1 MGFTASDL
9 EHRPV
14 HKFQFASSS
23 SSFDW
28 KSLKMKLALLLLSCL
43 VGLSCQQSYGL
54 WPSPMGHR
62 AAIYRNIYA
71 DQYLLPSVVQSFETQ
86 DSPLAAVNDGLGA
99 ISSVEGRVPAKF
111 NPQQRL
117 YFFGNLLPHQ
127 KTTTSTVTSTVTTV
141 VINSCIQSKYLQA
154 TTACGDRRKR
164 EVPEALEIV
173 LPSEVEKMVASVE
186 PKMVERR
193 SNDQP
198 EILSSLQ
205 STQDSDFN
213 AASFY
218 LRQQRLFNYPTYTV
232 TSTKI
237 VYTATTLKKAIFR
250 EPVSDCGGGGGGE
263 VDDKC
268 PPCLPAGFVLC

>member
-28 KSLKMKLALLLLSCL
+28 KSLKMKLALLLMSCL

-71 DQYLLPSVVQSFETQ
+71 DQYLLPSVVQSFETE

-99 ISSVEGRVPAKF
+99 FSSVEGRVPAKF

-141 VINSCIQSKYLQA
+141 VIQSCIQKEYFGAMAKYA
-154 TTACGDRRKR
+154 TPCGVRRKR
-164 EVPEALEIV
+164 EILDNETIFPA
-173 LPSEVEKMVASVE
+173 EVQKVTASVE
-186 PKMVERR
+186 PKMVEKR

-198 EILSSLQ
+198 EILSSLE

-237 VYTATTLKKAIFR
+237 VYTATTLKKSIF
-250 EPVSDCGGGGGGE
+250 
-263 VDDKC
+263 
-268 PPCLPAGFVLC
+268 PPNEMAGKLAAEFKYALP

>member
-1 MGFTASDL
+1 
-9 EHRPV
+9 
-14 HKFQFASSS
+14 
-23 SSFDW
+23 
-28 KSLKMKLALLLLSCL
+28 
-43 VGLSCQQSYGL
+43 
-54 WPSPMGHR
+54 MGHR

-71 DQYLLPSVVQSFETQ
+71 DQYLLPSVVQSFEAQ

-127 KTTTSTVTSTVTTV
+127 KTTTSTTTSTVTTV
-141 VINSCIQSKYLQA
+141 VIQSCIQLNYFGDNGEK
-154 TTACGDRRKR
+154 TAPCGVRRKR
-164 EVPEALEIV
+164 EILDDEIIF
-173 LPSEVEKMVASVE
+173 PAEVQKVTASVE
-186 PKMVERR
+186 PKILEKR
-193 SNDQP
+193 SDDEP
-198 EILSSLQ
+198 EILSSLE

-237 VYTATTLKKAIFR
+237 VYTATTLKKSIF
-250 EPVSDCGGGGGGE
+250 SDPIAAKKCNE
-263 VDDKC
+263 DDGC
-268 PPCLPAGFVLC
+268 LPCLPAGFVL

>member
-1 MGFTASDL
+1 
-9 EHRPV
+9 
-14 HKFQFASSS
+14 
-23 SSFDW
+23 
-28 KSLKMKLALLLLSCL
+28 MKLALLLLSCL

-127 KTTTSTVTSTVTTV
+127 KTTTSTTTSTVTTV
-141 VINSCIQSKYLQA
+141 VIQSCIQSDYFSEKKA
-154 TTACGDRRKR
+154 EACNVGRKR
-164 EVPEALEIV
+164 EILDDETIFPA
-173 LPSEVEKMVASVE
+173 EVQKVTASVE
-186 PKMVERR
+186 PKVLEKR
-193 SNDQP
+193 SDDEP
-198 EILSSLQ
+198 EILSSLE

-232 TSTKI
+232 TSTRI
-237 VYTATTLKKAIFR
+237 VYTGTTIKKPIFS
-250 EPVSDCGGGGGGE
+250 ENEKNVPAAA
-263 VDDKC
+263 DKMYSYTL
-268 PPCLPAGFVLC
+268 PCLPSGFVTC

>member
-1 MGFTASDL
+1 
-9 EHRPV
+9 
-14 HKFQFASSS
+14 
-23 SSFDW
+23 
-28 KSLKMKLALLLLSCL
+28 MKLALLLLSCL

-71 DQYLLPSVVQSFETQ
+71 DQYLLPSVVQSFEAQ

-117 YFFGNLLPHQ
+117 FFFGNLLPHQ
-127 KTTTSTVTSTVTTV
+127 TTVTSTVSSTVTTV
-141 VINSCIQSKYLQA
+141 VINSCIYSDYLVKS
-154 TTACGDRRKR
+154 TACADRRKR

-173 LPSEVEKMVASVE
+173 SPSEVEKVTASVE
-186 PKMVERR
+186 PKILEKR
-193 SNDQP
+193 SDDEP
-198 EILSSLQ
+198 EILSSLE

-237 VYTATTLKKAIFR
+237 VYKATTLKKPIFTKPANPCNN
-250 EPVSDCGGGGGGE
+250 EMS
-263 VDDKC
+263 C

>member
-1 MGFTASDL
+1 
-9 EHRPV
+9 
-14 HKFQFASSS
+14 
-23 SSFDW
+23 
-28 KSLKMKLALLLLSCL
+28 MKLALLLLSCL

-117 YFFGNLLPHQ
+117 FFFGNLLPHQ
-127 KTTTSTVTSTVTTV
+127 KTVTSTVTSTITTV
-141 VINSCIQSKYLQA
+141 VINSCIQSEYLQG
-154 TTACGDRRKR
+154 TGPCPDRRKR

-173 LPSEVEKMVASVE
+173 SPSEVKKVTASVE
-186 PKMVERR
+186 PKMVEKR

-198 EILSSLQ
+198 EILSSLE

-218 LRQQRLFNYPTYTV
+218 LRQQRLFNYPTYTM

-237 VYTATTLKKAIFR
+237 IYAATTIKIPLF
-250 EPVSDCGGGGGGE
+250 PQPPM
-263 VDDKC
+263 VDGKMCSNADGNGIPDPLC
-268 PPCLPAGFVLC
+268 PPCLPKGFVIC